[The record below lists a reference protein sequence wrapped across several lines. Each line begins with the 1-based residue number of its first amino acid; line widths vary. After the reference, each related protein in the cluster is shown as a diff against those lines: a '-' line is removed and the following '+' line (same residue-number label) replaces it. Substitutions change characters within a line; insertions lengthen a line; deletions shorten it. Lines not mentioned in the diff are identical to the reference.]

1 MTDPDIKSK
10 RPLSPHLQVYRL
22 PYNAMMS
29 IIGRAVG
36 IGLAISALALCGW
49 FIAIVWSPD
58 LYDASYALFDL
69 PYIEYVFLLWAF
81 ATFFYMGNGIRHVLW
96 DIGIGLNEKA
106 GRLSGNVVLVVSVLL
121 TLGLWQGLCG
131 CWSVYFA
138 SNGTSIEK
146 EAE

>member
-1 MTDPDIKSK
+1 MTDPDTQSK

-36 IGLAISALALCGW
+36 IGLSLSVLVLCGW

-58 LYDASYALFDL
+58 LYDTSFALFDL

-106 GRLSGNVVLVVSVLL
+106 GRLSGNIVLVISVLL
-121 TLGLWQGLCG
+121 TLSLWQGLCG
-131 CWSVYFA
+131 CWSSYFLD
-138 SNGTSIEK
+138 NGTSIEK